1 MSEQP
6 KQDYKTTLN
15 LPQTDFPMRAG
26 LPQREPE
33 TLKHWSDTHLYGE
46 IRKKSAGKPKFILH
60 DGPPYAN
67 GNIHAGTAM
76 NKILK
81 DIIVKYKTMAGFDSP
96 YVPGWDCHG
105 QPIEHNVEKQLGEK
119 AKTISRADFRTLC
132 KEYAMGFV
140 DKQRSQFMRL
150 GVTGDWFDPYLTLR
164 HEYEAA
170 NVKIFGELYECGL
183 IYKRRKPIHWCIH
196 DHTALAEAEI
206 EYKEESSPSI
216 YVKFPLK
223 SEFAPIAAHSEPK
236 FVVIWTTTPWTL
248 PANVAVAVHP
258 DASYT
263 AVKTAGQIL
272 IFTEARLDEVA
283 AEIGIGEYEIV
294 ARFKGSDMEFLKYE
308 HPLFPEKEGVVVL
321 ADYVG
326 LDTGTGAVHTAPGH
340 GQEDYLTGLRYDLPA
355 PMSVDGN
362 GMFTK
367 EAGQWAGMS
376 IYDAN
381 PKILDFLREKGLLA
395 YSTSIAH
402 AYPCCWRCKNPVIFR
417 ATEQWFVSMDIN
429 NLRGE
434 ALKAINNVKW
444 IPDWS
449 VRRINGMVETRPDWC
464 ISRQRA
470 WGVPIPAFYCGDC
483 QEAVVNK
490 TTINAVIDLFMNE
503 GADAWFT
510 KSAEEI
516 LPQGFACPHCGGMT
530 LTKETDIL
538 DVWFESGVSHE
549 AVLKVWPDLRWP
561 ADLYLE
567 GSDQHRGWF
576 QSSLMT
582 STGVYDRAPF
592 DSVLTHGFVV
602 DGDGRK
608 MSKSLGNTVDP
619 LDVIKQSGADILRL
633 WVASS
638 DYSVDVAISPDILK
652 HVGEAY
658 RRIRNTFR
666 FLLGNLY
673 DFKPGIDTVEY
684 DEMLEV
690 DKWALHEMTALLKTV
705 TTNFDDYRYHAMY
718 HTVYNFF
725 TNELS
730 SLYLDILKDR
740 LYASAPNSVERKAAQ
755 TVMFEILVTFTK
767 MLAPVLAFTCE
778 EIWGYIPESARDV
791 ASVHLSDWPVA
802 NESYLN
808 PELDGTWNK
817 ILKIRGEVA
826 KALEEAR
833 NAKAIG
839 SPLEAQVEL
848 YVDGATREFLDRY
861 AHGHYGDALAQVMI
875 VSNVVLLPYFEAPA
889 DAFKSE
895 LIPNLA
901 VKVSAA
907 PGVKCERCW
916 RYEETVGE
924 EADHPS
930 LCARCAA
937 VMVHV

>member
-1 MSEQP
+1 MGEQP
-6 KQDYKTTLN
+6 KQDYKATLN
-15 LPQTDFPMRAG
+15 LPKTDFPMKAG

-33 TLKHWSDTHLYGE
+33 TLKHWGDIDLYAL
-46 IRKKSAGKPKFILH
+46 IREQSKGKQKFILH

-67 GNIHAGTAM
+67 GNIHVGTAM

-105 QPIEHNVEKQLGEK
+105 QPIEHNVEKQLGDK
-119 AKTISRADFRTLC
+119 VKTISKPEFRKLC
-132 KEYAMGFV
+132 QDYALSFV
-140 DKQRSQFMRL
+140 DKQRNQFMRL
-150 GVTGDWFDPYLTLR
+150 GVVGDWFDPYLTLR

-170 NVKIFGELYECGL
+170 NVQIFGELYKSGL
-183 IYKRRKPIHWCIH
+183 VYKRRKPIHWCIE
-196 DHTALAEAEI
+196 DQTALAEAEI
-206 EYKEESSPSI
+206 EYKEETSPSI

-223 SEFAPIAAHSEPK
+223 SAFGPIESFSEPK

-258 DASYT
+258 DAVYV
-263 AVKTAGQIL
+263 AVKTKGEIL
-272 IFTEARLDEVA
+272 IFAEARLDEVA
-283 AEIGIGEYEIV
+283 SEVGISDYEVV
-294 ARFKGSDMEFLKYE
+294 ARFKGSEMEFLKCK
-308 HPLFPEKEGVVVL
+308 HPLYPEKESVVVL

-340 GQEDYLTGLRYDLPA
+340 GQEDYLTGLKYDLPA
-355 PMSVDGN
+355 PMPVDATGH
-362 GMFTK
+362 FTK
-367 EAGQWAGMS
+367 EAGQFAGMF

-381 PKILDFLREKGLLA
+381 KEILKFLKDKELLA
-395 YSTSIAH
+395 YATEITH

-417 ATEQWFVSMDIN
+417 ATEQWFVSMETN

-434 ALKAINNVKW
+434 ALKAINSVTW

-449 VRRINGMVETRPDWC
+449 VRRITGMVESRPDWC

-470 WGVPIPAFYCGDC
+470 WGVPIPVFYCGDC
-483 QEAVVNK
+483 QDEVVDD
-490 TTINAVIDLFMNE
+490 TTIGAVIDLFMAE
-503 GADAWFT
+503 GADAWFSR
-510 KSAEEI
+510 SAEEI
-516 LPQGFACPHCGGMT
+516 LPKGFACPKCGGKT
-530 LTKETDIL
+530 LNKETDIL

-549 AVLKVWPDLRWP
+549 AVLKTRDELKWP
-561 ADLYLE
+561 ADIYVE

-582 STGVYDRAPF
+582 SVGVYDRAPY
-592 DSVLTHGFVV
+592 DAVLTHGFVV
-602 DGDGRK
+602 DGEGRK
-608 MSKSLGNTVDP
+608 MSKSLGNVVDP
-619 LDVIKQSGADILRL
+619 LDVIAKSGADILRL

-673 DFKPGIDTVEY
+673 DFKPGTDTVSY
-684 DEMLEV
+684 DELLEL
-690 DKWALHEMTALLKTV
+690 DKWALHEMTTLLKAV
-705 TTNFDDYRYHAMY
+705 SANYEGYRFHMVY

-755 TVMFEILVTFTK
+755 TVLFEMLLTFTK

-778 EIWGYIPESARDV
+778 ETWNYVPAEAR
-791 ASVHLSDWPVA
+791 AEQSVHLSSWPTP
-802 NESYLN
+802 NESYIN
-808 PELDGTWNK
+808 PELDGYWNR

-826 KALEEAR
+826 KALEQAR
-833 NAKAIG
+833 SDKMIGNA
-839 SPLEAQVEL
+839 LEAKVDL
-848 YVDGATREFLDRY
+848 YIEEATREFLGRY
-861 AHGHYGDALAQVMI
+861 ITSHYGDALAQIMI
-875 VSNVVLLPYFEAPA
+875 VSDVSLHSYAEAPG
-889 DAFKSE
+889 DAFKSDTVE
-895 LIPNLA
+895 SLA
-901 VKVSAA
+901 VKVSPAT
-907 PGVKCERCW
+907 GIKCERCW
-916 RYEETVGE
+916 RYEDTVGE
-924 EADHPS
+924 SLEHPS
-930 LCARCAA
+930 LCSRCAS
-937 VMVHV
+937 VMVRV